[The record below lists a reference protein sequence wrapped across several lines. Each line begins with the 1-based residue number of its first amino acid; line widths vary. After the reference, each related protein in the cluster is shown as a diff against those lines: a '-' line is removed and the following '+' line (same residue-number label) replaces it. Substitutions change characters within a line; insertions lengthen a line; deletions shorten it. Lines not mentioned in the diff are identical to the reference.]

1 MLQLRF
7 GKLSTSDLGRLT
19 RANRGSISTSAK
31 DNREQ
36 GTEAVTNLLVN
47 RTQTEM
53 ERRKVKGKGKEDKEK
68 GPRGKGV
75 AAEAAKTSALQ
86 LAVSPE
92 VHSRLFHVR
101 PRSVKHNMKQAQH

>member
-7 GKLSTSDLGRLT
+7 GKLGTSDLGRLT
-19 RANRGSISTSAK
+19 RANRGGISTSAK

-53 ERRKVKGKGKEDKEK
+53 
-68 GPRGKGV
+68 
-75 AAEAAKTSALQ
+75 
-86 LAVSPE
+86 
-92 VHSRLFHVR
+92 
-101 PRSVKHNMKQAQH
+101 

>member
-53 ERRKVKGKGKEDKEK
+53 
-68 GPRGKGV
+68 
-75 AAEAAKTSALQ
+75 
-86 LAVSPE
+86 
-92 VHSRLFHVR
+92 
-101 PRSVKHNMKQAQH
+101 